1 MAICVSALSLRL
13 SLTHDAETI
22 MAITRLRRAAVAART
37 PQRKRSVIEC
47 APARDTRSA
56 RRRTLRILDRRFA
69 IVVLAEPIG
78 APLPGIAVHIVKAK
92 TVWSK
97 ATDRRR
103 PGVAVMSRQE
113 RIRNLLARLLAG
125 LVEHVDGFPRKF
137 RRPIRVCCI
146 GKTNELLRV
155 VPRVVSG
162 GRTGATGVL
171 PLSLGG

>member
-22 MAITRLRRAAVAART
+22 MAVTRLRRAAVAART

-47 APARDTRSA
+47 APARNARSA

-78 APLPGIAVHIVKAK
+78 APFPGIAMHIVKAK
-92 TVWSK
+92 TIWSK

-155 VPRVVSG
+155 VPRVVPAS
-162 GRTGATGVL
+162 RTGATGV
-171 PLSLGG
+171 